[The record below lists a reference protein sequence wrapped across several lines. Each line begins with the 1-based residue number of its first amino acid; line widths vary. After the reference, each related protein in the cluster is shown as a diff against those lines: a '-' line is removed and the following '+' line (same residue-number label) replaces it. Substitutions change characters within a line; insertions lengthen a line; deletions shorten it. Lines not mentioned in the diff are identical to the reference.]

1 MAQDDYYDPL
11 EFDPVVGDAG
21 DAVTTIAA
29 RLDAAQDTICV
40 AEVESYDPTT
50 QKLQATP
57 VVNAPLAG
65 RSMPYPPVPNMPVVF
80 PCGGG
85 FSITWPLG
93 RGDIVRLDAADRSI
107 DEWKLR
113 GGKKIAPQD
122 PRRHDKQ
129 DSLAT
134 PGGRPFNA
142 PLRSVEDGAL
152 LLGTDRYANPES
164 VEPVLRLRVKNGERI
179 GLRRVKDGESVAEVG
194 VGEDGRV
201 FMERGG
207 SKVEIGTDGA
217 VTAQVGDTMVSL
229 TSAGKLILGETETVV
244 PWLGPAE
251 LLTIV
256 DELLQAL
263 PSDALNPVTQTDLRG
278 RLARI
283 KS

>member
-1 MAQDDYYDPL
+1 MTTDDYHDPL
-11 EFDPVVGDAG
+11 AFDPVVGDAG
-21 DAVTTIAA
+21 DAVATIAA
-29 RLDAAQDTICV
+29 RLDAAQDVCTI
-40 AEVESYDPTT
+40 AKVEKYDPAT

-57 VVNAPLAG
+57 TVNARLAG
-65 RSMPYPPVPNMPVVF
+65 HGTPYPPVSSIPVCF
-80 PCGGG
+80 PAGGDY
-85 FSITWPLG
+85 SITWPVN
-93 RGDIVRLDAADRSI
+93 RGDWVKLDVADRSL
-107 DEWKLR
+107 DEWEL
-113 GGKKIAPQD
+113 GGTFRYTPQD
-122 PRRHDKQ
+122 PRRHKIQ
-129 DSLAT
+129 DAIAS
-134 PGGRPFNA
+134 PGTRPFNA
-142 PLRSVEDGAL
+142 PLKSVEDGAL

-164 VEPVLRLRVKNGERI
+164 VEPVLRLRVKNGDRI